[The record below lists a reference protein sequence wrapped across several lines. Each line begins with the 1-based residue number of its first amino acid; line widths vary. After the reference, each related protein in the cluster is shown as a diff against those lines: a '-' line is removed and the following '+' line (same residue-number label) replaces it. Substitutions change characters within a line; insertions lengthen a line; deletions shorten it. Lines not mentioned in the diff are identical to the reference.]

1 MVTARTDQIFEGI
14 VETIREPL
22 LVLDRDLR
30 VVTASRSFYEFF
42 KVKPEET
49 VGQFIYDLGDKQW
62 DISKLR
68 ELLETILPQQIAFDN
83 YEFEHD
89 FVTIGRRTLLLN
101 ARQIEREVGKER
113 IILLAIEDITERK
126 KYEEKIQQMAF
137 HDSLTGLPN
146 RKLFSDRLGIVLA
159 QAKRNKKKVGI
170 VMLDLDNFKDV
181 NDTLGHDVGDTLL
194 KAVAE
199 RLSGTLRKSDTVA
212 RFGGDEFVLIFPD
225 MEVIEEAIQVVQKI
239 IDRFHKPFLIDAH
252 QLVVT
257 TSIGIAVYPNDGMDE
272 EILMKNADI
281 AMYQAKQA
289 GRARYQLYKEA

>member
-1 MVTARTDQIFEGI
+1 MVPARTDQIFEGI

-83 YEFEHD
+83 YEVEHD

-113 IILLAIEDITERK
+113 TILLAIEDITERK

-199 RLSGTLRKSDTVA
+199 RLSVILRKSDTVA

-239 IDRFHKPFLIDAH
+239 IDRFNKPFLIDTH

-289 GRARYQLYKEA
+289 GRARYQLYKEE

>member
-1 MVTARTDQIFEGI
+1 MVPARTDQIFEGI

-30 VVTASRSFYEFF
+30 VVTVSRSFYEFF

-68 ELLETILPQQIAFDN
+68 ELLETILPQQTAFDN
-83 YEFEHD
+83 YEVEHD

-101 ARQIEREVGKER
+101 ARQIEQEVGKER

-239 IDRFHKPFLIDAH
+239 IDRFHKPFLIDTH

-289 GRARYQLYKEA
+289 GRARYQLYKEV

>member
-1 MVTARTDQIFEGI
+1 MVPARTDQIFEGI

-49 VGQFIYDLGDKQW
+49 VGQFIYNLGDKQW

-225 MEVIEEAIQVVQKI
+225 MEIIEEAIQVVQKI
-239 IDRFHKPFLIDAH
+239 IDRFHKPFLIDTH

-289 GRARYQLYKEA
+289 GRARYQLYKEV

>member
-1 MVTARTDQIFEGI
+1 MVPARTDQIFEGI

-30 VVTASRSFYEFF
+30 VVTVSRSFYEFF

-49 VGQFIYDLGDKQW
+49 VGQFIYDLGDRQW

-68 ELLETILPQQIAFDN
+68 ELLETILPQQTAFDN
-83 YEFEHD
+83 YEVEHD

-101 ARQIEREVGKER
+101 ARQIEREVGKEK

-181 NDTLGHDVGDTLL
+181 NDTLGHDVGDILL

-225 MEVIEEAIQVVQKI
+225 MEIIEEAIQVVQKI
-239 IDRFHKPFLIDAH
+239 IDRFHKPFLIDTH

-289 GRARYQLYKEA
+289 GRARYQLYKEV

>member
-1 MVTARTDQIFEGI
+1 MVPARTDQIFEGI

-30 VVTASRSFYEFF
+30 VVIASRSFYEFF

-68 ELLETILPQQIAFDN
+68 ELLETILPQQTAFDN
-83 YEFEHD
+83 YEVEHD

-239 IDRFHKPFLIDAH
+239 IDRFHKPFLIDTH

-289 GRARYQLYKEA
+289 GRARYQLYKEV